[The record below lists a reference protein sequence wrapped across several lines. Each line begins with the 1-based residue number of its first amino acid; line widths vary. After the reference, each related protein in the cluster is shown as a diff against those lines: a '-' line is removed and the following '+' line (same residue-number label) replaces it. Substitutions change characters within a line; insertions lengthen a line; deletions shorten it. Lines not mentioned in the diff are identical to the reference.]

1 MGRGDF
7 AMIIKFDEVDKILF
21 KQVSEQSREAVRA
34 FKGKTAQEL
43 IDQA

>member
-1 MGRGDF
+1 
-7 AMIIKFDEVDKILF
+7 MIVEFDEVDKILF
-21 KQVSEQSREAVRA
+21 KQVSEKSREAVKA